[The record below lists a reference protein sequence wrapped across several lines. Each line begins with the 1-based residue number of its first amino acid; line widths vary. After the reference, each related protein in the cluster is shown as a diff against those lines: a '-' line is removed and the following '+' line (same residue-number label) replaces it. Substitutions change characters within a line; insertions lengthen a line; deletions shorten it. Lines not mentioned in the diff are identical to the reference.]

1 MIAPLQNADCLF
13 LSGENPA
20 KVGYVALAVV
30 EADKLIPLSKDF
42 LAAGYHLED
51 VSGLVTSDGAV
62 SVYHFDHFDIPG
74 RATVLV
80 IAPLDAPSFPSI
92 ADVYQCA
99 EWHERE
105 TRDFFGFQYEGN
117 PNFIPLLLSED
128 MVDVHPLLKDEGS
141 LASLASMFSSEGRE
155 REIVKQADG
164 FTLLDAPVA
173 EEPAPAEA
181 PAVQADAAPAPKA
194 EAPKAEPAPEA
205 PKAEA
210 APEAP
215 KVEEAPK
222 SEPAPASEA
231 PKEAAKSA
239 PAAEKKETPEPQAE
253 APVTP
258 EAKPESEPKP
268 VPESKPEPRK
278 AAPKDEAK
286 AAPKKVQGTVKKG
299 KVVKSGKKGAGNA

>member
-13 LSGENPA
+13 LAGENPA

-62 SVYHFDHFDIPG
+62 SVYHFDHFDTPG

-80 IAPLDAPSFPSI
+80 IAPLDSPAFPSI

-128 MVDVHPLLKDEGS
+128 MVDVHPLLKGEGS

-155 REIVKQADG
+155 RDIVKQADG
-164 FTLLDAPVA
+164 FTLLDAPVV
-173 EEPAPAEA
+173 EEPAPAPVEA
-181 PAVQADAAPAPKA
+181 PATQPAIPVDAAPAAKAEEAPKA
-194 EAPKAEPAPEA
+194 DAPKAEPAPEA
-205 PKAEA
+205 PK
-210 APEAP
+210 
-215 KVEEAPK
+215 
-222 SEPAPASEA
+222 
-231 PKEAAKSA
+231 EAAKSA
-239 PAAEKKETPEPQAE
+239 PAPEKKETPEPQAE

-258 EAKPESEPKP
+258 EEKPKP
-268 VPESKPEPRK
+268 APRK
-278 AAPKDEAK
+278 AEPKDEAK
-286 AAPKKVQGTVKKG
+286 PAPKKVQGTVKKG